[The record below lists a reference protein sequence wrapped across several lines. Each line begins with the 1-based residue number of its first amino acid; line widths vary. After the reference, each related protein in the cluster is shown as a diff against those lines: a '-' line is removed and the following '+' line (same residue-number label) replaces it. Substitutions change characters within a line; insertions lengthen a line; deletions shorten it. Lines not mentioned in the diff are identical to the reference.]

1 MIPTRPDNNLG
12 NPEGPYCP
20 GEKVMFTY
28 TLDFTINPMGIAN
41 NCQWLQAII
50 PSIGAGWDLV
60 ACPIEVQGPES
71 GWFWLPEGN
80 VDHNVNSLVLGL
92 QSSASGGIELVFG
105 PGGLSAGDLL
115 PGGWWF
121 ISNGNGN
128 ACQFS
133 GDPDTHWGLPGGC
146 GSSYSVTFDF
156 FLQVKDDF
164 DPIECTD
171 PDYLKVHMFALS
183 DGQTGCITNSTCDL
197 DVPAIFNGT
206 IDCDAIVGVTFGG
219 EQSICPGNQTDISV
233 SADDGNSLVIVEFD
247 EENPGG
253 AGPIGEADGEF
264 ILQQTND
271 NMSCDFE
278 LVILKAFTINPTSGC
293 MGLADTLHLSF
304 RPSLQ
309 VSLPTNLSVCLEDS
323 VTCLLYTSPSPRDA
337 TLSSMPSSA

>member
-1 MIPTRPDNNLG
+1 MCIRD
-12 NPEGPYCP
+12 
-20 GEKVMFTY
+20 
-28 TLDFTINPMGIAN
+28 
-41 NCQWLQAII
+41 
-50 PSIGAGWDLV
+50 S
-60 ACPIEVQGPES
+60 
-71 GWFWLPEGN
+71 
-80 VDHNVNSLVLGL
+80 
-92 QSSASGGIELVFG
+92 
-105 PGGLSAGDLL
+105 
-115 PGGWWF
+115 
-121 ISNGNGN
+121 
-128 ACQFS
+128 
-133 GDPDTHWGLPGGC
+133 
-146 GSSYSVTFDF
+146 
-156 FLQVKDDF
+156 
-164 DPIECTD
+164 IECTD

-253 AGPIGEADGEF
+253 AGPIGEGDGEF

-323 VTCLLYTSPSPRDA
+323 VTVWDLDPSCDTGLSYQWEAGVQATDNLLNLPHTSGLSPGVYNLNVTITDADCPQVRTFTYNLEQCDVATHELSDA
-337 TLSSMPSSA
+337 TINIYPNPITEIINVEIEGDLDYLAILYSPEGKELIRKRNSKKILTDGIPSGIYLIEIRDLISNKRIIERLVKR